1 MSDVFD
7 YAKYFIKQDL
17 DTQNNT
23 FDGNMKLQKLLVLAD
38 LVSLAEFDKP
48 LFDDAIYAFRQG
60 CVIEKV
66 RLRYRNDFF
75 GFVEDS
81 RNFNPDFTQDDYDV
95 LGLTT
100 AIFGSL
106 SARELSELNH
116 SFAFWDDAYKKSI
129 QNNGYKNKDAS
140 VVTVEAMRKE
150 IDKIRDVIAL
160 YRETQ
165 SESDSKETIN
175 GIDFYYSSDDIS
187 MTDEVV
193 EELFTFSLL
202 ADDVAYSVYHDN
214 GTLVIA

>member
-38 LVSLAEFDKP
+38 LVSLAELGKP
-48 LFDDAIYAFRQG
+48 LFDDTIYAFTQG
-60 CVIEKV
+60 CVVEKV
-66 RLRYRNDFF
+66 RLRYKNDFI

-81 RNFNPDFTQDDYDV
+81 RNFNPDFTQDDYDI

-100 AIFGSL
+100 AIFGNL

-116 SFAFWDDAYKKSI
+116 SFAFWNEAYKRSI
-129 QNNGYKNKDAS
+129 QSNGYKNKDAS
-140 VVTVEAMRKE
+140 IVTVEEMQKE
-150 IDKIRDVIAL
+150 IGKIRDVIAL

-165 SESDSKETIN
+165 KENNSKETIN

-187 MTDEVV
+187 MTDEVL

-202 ADDVAYSVYHDN
+202 AEDIAYSVYHDN